1 MTSSERLKTFSLRSG
16 GSLTPTLSYTL
27 VHSPTVQSL
36 KLVSAIFYQIFIIS
50 LNDSPSKIIK
60 IVFYFIE
67 KTLFVLTI
75 FKFLYFFSFL
85 STLCR
90 FKKTNKKGIIYDVMN
105 WLA

>member
-1 MTSSERLKTFSLRSG
+1 MSMTSSERLKTFSLRSG

-67 KTLFVLTI
+67 KTLSFLTI
-75 FKFLYFFSFL
+75 FNFLYFFPSFPHFAH
-85 STLCR
+85 SKR
-90 FKKTNKKGIIYDVMN
+90 QIKKE
-105 WLA
+105 

>member
-50 LNDSPSKIIK
+50 LNDSPSKVLK

-75 FKFLYFFSFL
+75 FKFLYFFPSFPHFAD
-85 STLCR
+85 SKR
-90 FKKTNKKGIIYDVMN
+90 QIKKE
-105 WLA
+105 

>member
-1 MTSSERLKTFSLRSG
+1 MSMTSSKRLKTFSLRSG

-67 KTLFVLTI
+67 KLFPFSRYSNFYIFFLPFHTLQI
-75 FKFLYFFSFL
+75 QKD
-85 STLCR
+85 
-90 FKKTNKKGIIYDVMN
+90 K
-105 WLA
+105 